1 MKRIFLFSAFI
12 IALFFVACSQNEKE
26 IIKDEARA
34 PLQDSEINVGGEPSQ
49 NNPSQ
54 TIPVP
59 DKLPLSADSVALS
72 SKSPQQ
78 IAFDWDKKLIKN
90 ASVKMEVKDFRKSG
104 ESIRQTIR
112 KSGGYISQEEQNL
125 LPEKSETVMTI
136 KVPVDRFEDLLNEL
150 SAQADKVVERKI
162 NTDDV
167 TNDYVDTKSRLEAKK
182 QMRLKYLEF
191 LKQSKN
197 MEEVLQVQREINSI
211 QEAIESASGRVGH
224 LSREAAMSTISLSY
238 YQPLAVAVPED
249 SDPSFFSRF
258 SKAFSTG
265 ADWLKELLIG
275 IISIWPIALILV
287 IILIF
292 IRKRR
297 LLHLTDPV
305 QPPVSNQN
313 PPIKS

>member
-1 MKRIFLFSAFI
+1 MKRILFLSAI
-12 IALFFVACSQNEKE
+12 IVTLFFVACSQNEKATL
-26 IIKDEARA
+26 KDEAQA
-34 PLQDSEINVGGEPSQ
+34 PLQDSEITNAGESSQ
-49 NNPSQ
+49 NSPSQ

-59 DKLPLSADSVALS
+59 DKLPVSTDSIVLNN
-72 SKSPQQ
+72 KNQQ
-78 IAFDWDKKLIKN
+78 QVAFDWDKKLIKN
-90 ASVKMEVKDFRKSG
+90 ASVKMEVKDFKKSG

-125 LPEKSETVMTI
+125 FPEKSETVMTI

-150 SAQADKVVERKI
+150 SAQADKIVERKI

-182 QMRLKYLEF
+182 QMRLKYLDF

-197 MEEVLQVQREINSI
+197 MEEVLQVEREINSI
-211 QEAIESASGRVGH
+211 QEAIEGASGRVGH

-265 ADWLKELLIG
+265 ADWLKELFIG
-275 IISIWPIALILV
+275 IISIWPIALILIG
-287 IILIF
+287 IIIF

-297 LLHLTDPV
+297 VISLSEAV
-305 QPPVSNQN
+305 KQPLSNQN
-313 PPIKS
+313 PNLKS